1 MRPETLIV
9 EPGLQEGQNVLSG
22 TVERITFEG
31 SIVRYEIRLVNDEIV
46 VVVKPTLSGY
56 LLKAGEKV
64 TVFLPV
70 EYTHVFPYPETGLKE
85 ELSVA

>member
-31 SIVRYEIRLVNDEIV
+31 STVRYEIRLPNDETVIA
-46 VVVKPTLSGY
+46 VKPTLSGE
-56 LLKAGEKV
+56 LLKAGETV
-64 TVFLPV
+64 RVFLPV
-70 EYTHVFPYPETGLKE
+70 EYTHVFPYPEAGLKG